1 MTVKIVTDSA
11 SDISSEIAEKLGIT
25 IVPLYVRFGK
35 EEFRERVTINDE
47 EFYKK
52 LIEGTVHP
60 QTSEPN
66 AQDFLDAYKKVC
78 KDADAIVSIDISAKL
93 SGTYN
98 SAVQA
103 KNAMVSGE
111 QKEKSCPIEIVDSM
125 LVTVPLGL
133 VVIAAAKAAKQGKS
147 LEEVLKIT
155 KEAIDNAQPLCLLD
169 TLKYL
174 QLGGRIGKA
183 KALLGNILNVK
194 PIITIRGG
202 EVLPSGQAR
211 SRAKGLDQLFNF
223 VKNAS
228 RVDDLAIGYS
238 TTLDD
243 AITLAQRLGTL
254 PGVPKAMLFRMG
266 TTLGVHTGPGTIIVA
281 FIGKLTETSQS

>member
-1 MTVKIVTDSA
+1 MAIKIVTDSA
-11 SDISSEIAEKLGIT
+11 SDISAEIAEKLGIT

-35 EEFRERVTINDE
+35 EEFRERVTITDE
-47 EFYKK
+47 EFYKR
-52 LIEGTVHP
+52 LIEGSVHP

-66 AQDFLDAYKKVC
+66 MQDFLNAYKSIYKG
-78 KDADAIVSIDISAKL
+78 ADAIVSIHISAKL

-103 KNAMVSGE
+103 KNALISSE
-111 QKEKSCPIEIVDSM
+111 QTEKLCPIEVVDSL
-125 LVTVPLGL
+125 LVTVPQGL
-133 VVIAAAKAAKQGKS
+133 AVIAAAKAAKQGKS
-147 LEEVLKIT
+147 LEQVLAAA

-194 PIITIRGG
+194 PLITIRGG

-211 SRAKGLDQLFNF
+211 SRAKGLDMLFGF
-223 VKNAS
+223 VKNAV
-228 RVDDLAIGYS
+228 RVDDLAIGYC

-243 AITLAQRLGTL
+243 AIALSQRLSTL
-254 PGVPKAMLFRMG
+254 PNVPKAMLFRMG
-266 TTLGVHTGPGTIIVA
+266 TTLGVHTGPGTIIVS
-281 FIGKLTETSQS
+281 FTGKLADQQPS